1 MVGYYSSNK
10 IRMTQNEHLTSDHRL
25 LNFDRSVVLNLKS
38 ISYFYSHPL
47 MANILEQDTLNLAG
61 NLNSG
66 LSYLITAVQRFL
78 RMETLSDP
86 DNRQKLTKHYT
97 YLLT

>member
-1 MVGYYSSNK
+1 MLQVHENK
-10 IRMTQNEHLTSDHRL
+10 ELINE
-25 LNFDRSVVLNLKS
+25 
-38 ISYFYSHPL
+38 Y
-47 MANILEQDTLNLAG
+47 NLAG